1 MSNTLIGAIAIFI
14 AMGLM
19 RMTWRN
25 ARRERPDGIRWR
37 GIDWSRAEPKNDE
50 EAKGPSSTGDD
61 DPTAGNR
68 SSGP

>member
-25 ARRERPDGIRWR
+25 ARRERSDGIRWR
-37 GIDWSRAEPKNDE
+37 GIDWSRGAPKDDEAAKEPPK
-50 EAKGPSSTGDD
+50 TGED

-68 SSGP
+68 SSDP

>member
-1 MSNTLIGAIAIFI
+1 VSNTLIGAIAIFI

-37 GIDWSRAEPKNDE
+37 GIDWSRAHPKDDE
-50 EAKGPSSTGDD
+50 AAKDPPAAGDGES
-61 DPTAGNR
+61 TAGNR